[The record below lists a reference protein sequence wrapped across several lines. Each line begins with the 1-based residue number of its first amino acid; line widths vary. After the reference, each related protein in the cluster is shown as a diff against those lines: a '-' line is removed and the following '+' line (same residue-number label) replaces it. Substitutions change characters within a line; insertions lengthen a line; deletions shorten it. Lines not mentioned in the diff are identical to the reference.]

1 MTKQQIEGI
10 WTAILEL
17 IKISKMGKHST
28 LISHKAL
35 NYSFQDLGDEQIEI
49 KAQLERDST
58 YLVMTCSQGSIHS
71 GKMFTAEA
79 MNDFLPIDNDDLKI
93 LCDDLFPKDFEDAI
107 VLNCNKLKGT
117 LPMEAVK
124 ANIEDIR
131 ARFLSAGRDSGTKS
145 KPGFRK

>member
-10 WTAILEL
+10 WSAILEL
-17 IKISKMGKHST
+17 IKISKMGKHSA
-28 LISHKAL
+28 LISHKSL
-35 NYSFQDLGDEQIEI
+35 NYSFQDMGDEQFEI

-79 MNDFLPIDNDDLKI
+79 KNDFLPIDPDDLKS
-93 LCDDLFPKDFEDAI
+93 LCDDLFPKNFEEAI
-107 VLNCNKLKGT
+107 SLHCNKLKGT

-131 ARFLSAGRDSGTKS
+131 ARFFSAGRDSQTIS
-145 KPGFRK
+145 KAKPKH

>member
-10 WTAILEL
+10 WAAILEL

-28 LISHKAL
+28 TISHKAL
-35 NYSFQDLGDEQIEI
+35 NYSFQELGDEQFEI

-58 YLVMTCSQGSIHS
+58 YLVMNCSRGSIHS

-79 MNDFLPIDNDDLKI
+79 KNDFLPIDSDDLKT
-93 LCDDLFPKDFEDAI
+93 LCDDLFPKDFEYAI
-107 VLNCNKLKGT
+107 ALHCNKLKGT
-117 LPMEAVK
+117 LPVETVK

-145 KPGFRK
+145 KPTLKI